1 MNTTLDTLDTFPKLL
16 RHHAEVRGNLPAI
29 REKRKG
35 IWQTLTWQQLSDKVT
50 NIAAAMTAQGFSR
63 GDHVVLI
70 GDNKP
75 RLYAAM
81 CATQML
87 GGVAVPLYQDA
98 ATAELIQPIQRAQ
111 ATHIFAEDQEQVDKV
126 LAILN
131 QCPSVRHIIYDED
144 RGLRHYRQPQLISFL
159 GMLALGREHVSSH
172 KEAINVAC
180 KAGHASDVASMF
192 FTSGTT
198 GLAKGVVLTHGAL
211 IDRAQVAGELERLSD
226 SDVAIAYLP
235 PAWIGQNIFSYA
247 QPMVFGYC
255 IACPESSETMLADM
269 REIGPTYFF
278 APPRVLEALV
288 TQVSIRMDDAGAIKR
303 LLYVRSMALARRIGT
318 QVLDGQVVSASDRM
332 LYWLANRIMYGPLRD
347 VLGLSRVRVAY
358 TAGEAIGPDLLLF
371 FRSIGINLK
380 QLYGSTE
387 TSVFV
392 CVQPDGQVKP
402 DTVGPPVKGVELR
415 FTAEREL
422 LVRSPGL
429 FREYHQ
435 NAEATLAAKDAD
447 GWFHTGDAGYV
458 GEDGHLR
465 IIDRVKDV
473 GTLLDGS
480 LFAPKYL
487 ENKLKFFPY
496 IKEAVAFGQ
505 GRDTVC
511 VFINID
517 MDAVGNWADR
527 NEIAYTGHTDLASR
541 DDVYKLVGDCIA
553 QSNAGL
559 AAEPTLVSSQIH
571 RFLVLHKE
579 LDADD
584 GELTR
589 TRKVRRGFIGERYQL
604 LVDAMYAGDS
614 SVMVDAQIRYEDGRT
629 AMVTAN
635 VKIRNATTYT
645 PESVRKAA

>member
-16 RHHAEVRGNLPAI
+16 RHHAEVRGSLPAI
-29 REKRKG
+29 RDKRKG
-35 IWQTLTWQQLSDKVT
+35 IWQTLTWRQLSDKVT
-50 NIAAAMTAQGFSR
+50 NLAAALSAQGFKH
-63 GDHVVLI
+63 GDHVVLV

-87 GGVAVPLYQDA
+87 GGIAVPLYQDA
-98 ATAELIQPIQRAQ
+98 AAAELVQPIQRAE

-126 LAILN
+126 LEVLS
-131 QCPSVRHIIYDED
+131 QCPSVRHIVYDED

-159 GMLALGREHVSSH
+159 GMLALGREHIASH
-172 KEAINVAC
+172 ENAINVAC
-180 KAGHASDVASMF
+180 AAGNASDVAAMF

-198 GLAKGVVLTHGAL
+198 GVAKGVVLTHGAL
-211 IDRAQVAGELERLSD
+211 IDRARVAGELERLSER
-226 SDVAIAYLP
+226 DVAIAYLP

-288 TQVSIRMDDAGAIKR
+288 TQVSIRMEDAGSIKQA
-303 LLYVRSMALARRIGT
+303 LYARSMALARRIGIR
-318 QVLDGQVVSASDRM
+318 VLDGQTVSAGDRL
-332 LYWLANRIMYGPLRD
+332 LYWLANHVLYGPLRD
-347 VLGLSRVRVAY
+347 VLGMSRVRVAY
-358 TAGEAIGPDLLLF
+358 TAGEAIGPDLLMF

-402 DTVGPPVKGVELR
+402 DTVGPPVKGVELS
-415 FTAEREL
+415 FTTEREL

-435 NAEATLAAKDAD
+435 NAEATQAAKDAD
-447 GWFHTGDAGYV
+447 GWFHTGDAGYI

-473 GTLLDGS
+473 GALADGT

-487 ENKLKFFPY
+487 ENKLKFFPF

-505 GRDTVC
+505 GRDQVC

-517 MDAVGNWADR
+517 MEAVGNWADR
-527 NEIAYTGHTDLASR
+527 HEIAYTGHTDLASR
-541 DDVYKLVGDCIA
+541 DEVYNLVADCIA
-553 QSNAGL
+553 QSNAAL
-559 AAEPTLVSSQIH
+559 AAEPALVSSQIC
-571 RFLVLHKE
+571 RFLILHKE

-589 TRKVRRGFIGERYQL
+589 TRKVRRGFIGERYQS

-614 SVMVDAQIRYEDGRT
+614 SVMVDAQVRYEDGRT
-629 AMVTAN
+629 ATVTAE
-635 VKIRNATTYT
+635 VKIRDAKTFT